1 MNEVVLKNKKKF
13 IEVLNSYH
21 ISEHAKQVLD
31 DVNYVVLIGPA
42 AGGRNTIINHLV
54 LTKNYMQ
61 VVSDTT
67 RPPKIRDGKMEVDGV
82 NYYFRS
88 EEGFLED
95 LENGEFLEAELIHGQ
110 QVSGTSIREL
120 EKVAALNGIGINE
133 VEFGGAQNILEAK
146 PDTKVIAIL
155 PSSPQIWL
163 DRFTKREKIS
173 PKEFMNRIST
183 AKKVVE
189 LVRNE
194 PRVILV
200 INHEYHEA
208 AEAIDRIVHGGK
220 LTESEKTESKNL
232 LHEFDIKID
241 ELLSVR

>member
-1 MNEVVLKNKKKF
+1 MNEVILKNKKKF
-13 IEVLNSYH
+13 IEVLKSYH
-21 ISEHAKQVLD
+21 ISEHAKKVLD
-31 DVNYVVLIGPA
+31 EVNYVVLIGPA

-67 RPPKIRDGKMEVDGV
+67 RPPKLRDGKMEIDGV

-95 LENGEFLEAELIHGQ
+95 LEHGEFLEAELIHGQ

-120 EKVAALNGIGINE
+120 EKVTALNGVGINE

-173 PKEFMNRIST
+173 REEFFNRINT
-183 AKKVVE
+183 AKKVIE
-189 LVRNE
+189 LARNE
-194 PRVILV
+194 PRVTLV
-200 INHEYHEA
+200 VNHEYHKA
-208 AEAIDRIVHGGK
+208 AEVVDRIVQGGE
-220 LTESEKTESKNL
+220 LTEVEKAESQTL
-232 LHEFDIKID
+232 LHQFDMKID
-241 ELLSVR
+241 ELLRSS